1 MISDKMSVISDIKLY
16 EGLAK
21 IMHIHINGIDAH
33 KQYTHKGEG
42 NFLWI
47 SLKADLPVYTL

>member
-33 KQYTHKGEG
+33 K
-42 NFLWI
+42 
-47 SLKADLPVYTL
+47 